1 MTGGAIETTSVA
13 SLVQTGKAHIQQGNF
28 REAIADFDKAISL
41 NPNLAEAYYYRGIA
55 QRQLKSS
62 PEFREAYVQALTVR
76 GIARLQ
82 LGDHQGAIADLN
94 YVIAHDPDSSVAY
107 LHRGLARLSLGQT
120 RIARADFKQA
130 SNLEPSLDVAD
141 YHYETIALNK

>member
-1 MTGGAIETTSVA
+1 MKVE
-13 SLVQTGKAHIQQGNF
+13 GNF

-62 PEFREAYVQALTVR
+62 PEFRETYVQALTVR

-82 LGDHQGAIADLN
+82 LGDHRGAVQPHSRRRD
-94 YVIAHDPDSSVAY
+94 
-107 LHRGLARLSLGQT
+107 R
-120 RIARADFKQA
+120 
-130 SNLEPSLDVAD
+130 
-141 YHYETIALNK
+141 